1 MRVIQ
6 LRKTDILSK
15 AKTFLLVLVFA
26 YLMIMVSF
34 VKIPL
39 FFSPIPIT
47 LQVFILF
54 LSLAILREKAFISQ
68 LIYLG
73 LGASGFSVF
82 TNGGSG
88 LIYILGPT
96 GGYLIGFLLSA
107 AIFGKLMQIYI
118 KIINKKIFAFF
129 FIFSLVTILIY
140 SCGIAWL
147 IVGYK
152 LSFKAAFIAGIMPF
166 VIPDLAKI
174 TLASFISSKL
184 FLK

>member
-1 MRVIQ
+1 MQVIQ
-6 LRKTDILSK
+6 LTKTEILLKS
-15 AKTFLLVLVFA
+15 KTFLLVLVFTF
-26 YLMIMVSF
+26 LMIMASF
-34 VKIPL
+34 VRIPL

-47 LQVFILF
+47 LQLFILL
-54 LSLAILREKAFISQ
+54 LSLAILRRKAFISQ

-96 GGYLIGFLLSA
+96 GGYLIGFLLST
-107 AIFGKLMQIYI
+107 AIFGKLIQIYI
-118 KIINKKIFAFF
+118 KIINKKMLAFF
-129 FIFSLVTILIY
+129 FVFSLVTILIY

-152 LSFKAAFIAGIMPF
+152 FSFKAAFIAGIMPF

-184 FLK
+184 SLK